1 MRFFVAKFVA
11 SLMVT
16 LLAAATAGAQ
26 TAAPL
31 TKLVV
36 GMTPTDDSAAVLYAE
51 QSGMFRKVGLD
62 VDVQK
67 IASGS
72 ATAAALVG
80 GTFQFGSVSAIS
92 AVTAVAKGLPL
103 QYIAPGGVYNSTT
116 EFVATVVKKDS
127 PFQTGK
133 DFGKQFNGR
142 TIGSVSL
149 QDLNSISMLNWIEQ
163 NGGDPKSVKVLELP
177 YSALLAALDEGKIDM
192 VTLIQPGLS
201 AGLASGKVRIF
212 GKAYDALAP
221 RFYITSWMART
232 DWAAANP
239 DIVKKFATVIRDA
252 ELYVNAHKAETA
264 PLVAPFAGIELDQMQ
279 KGGRDTFA
287 ATFMDPKGVQP
298 IVDALVKYNVIDKRI
313 DAADAIAPS
322 ARF

>member
-1 MRFFVAKFVA
+1 MLACVAV
-11 SLMVT
+11 L
-16 LLAAATAGAQ
+16 AGASGSQ
-26 TAAPL
+26 ASAQSTAPL

-36 GMTPTDDSAAVLYAE
+36 GMTPTDDAAAVLYAV

-67 IASGS
+67 ISSGS

-103 QYIAPGGVYNSTT
+103 QFVAPGGLYNSTT
-116 EFVATVVKKDS
+116 DFVATVVRKDS
-127 PFQTGK
+127 TLQPGK
-133 DFGKQFNGR
+133 DFNGR

-149 QDLNSISMLNWIEQ
+149 QDLNSIAMLNWIEQ
-163 NGGDPKSVKVLELP
+163 HGGDPKTVKVLELP
-177 YSALLAALDEGKIDM
+177 YSALLAALDDGKIDM

-201 AGLASGKVRIF
+201 LGLASGKVRII

-239 DIVKKFATVIRDA
+239 DIVKKFATVMRDA
-252 ELYVNAHKAETA
+252 EVYANAHKNETA
-264 PLVAPFAGIELDQMQ
+264 PLVAPFAGIELEQML
-279 KGGRDTFA
+279 KGGRDTYA
-287 ATFMDPKGVQP
+287 ATYMDPKGVQP
-298 IVDALVKYNVIDKRI
+298 IIDALVKYNVIDKRL
-313 DAADAIAPS
+313 DAADSIAPA
-322 ARF
+322 ARL